1 MKKLLITVLML
12 ALLLWM
18 PAFATYR
25 YQVRNYCEDE
35 VIYKYGCLSADN
47 PSWKHAD
54 CGAHTVRDYS
64 IIGTAEYAGSIKS
77 RYDPTGG
84 LPGSPVAGDA
94 YISTATA
101 NGWTATYLYIYNGVA
116 WEEEIPRE
124 GQETWVDD
132 ENFAYA
138 YDGSDWVTAI
148 VVKSGT
154 VAGGSFAGNPKI
166 FTVTFGTAFP
176 DANYALNIEG
186 EDNRSFTFQTKQAA
200 SFVINANANLALT
213 ADVDWTATAHIDP

>member
-1 MKKLLITVLML
+1 MKKLLITVLTL
-12 ALLLWM
+12 ALSVS
-18 PAFATYR
+18 AFATYR

-35 VIYKYGCLSADN
+35 AIHKFGWLSADN

-64 IIGTAEYAGSIKS
+64 IIRTAEHTGSVKG

-84 LPGSPVAGDA
+84 LPGSPSAGDV

-101 NGWTATYLYIYNGVA
+101 NGWTATYLYIYNGAV
-116 WEEEIPRE
+116 WEEEIPHE
-124 GQETWVDD
+124 GQEAWVDD

-138 YDGSDWVTAI
+138 YDGSGWITATA
-148 VVKSGT
+148 VKSGT

-166 FTVTFGTAFP
+166 YTATFGTAFP
-176 DANYALNIEG
+176 DTNYAVAVTG
-186 EDNRSFTFQTKQAA
+186 GDDRSYTFQTKLAG
-200 SFVINANANLALT
+200 SFVINTNANLAIT
-213 ADVDWTATAHIDP
+213 GDVDWMATAHFDP